1 MKLVLASAMAA
12 WPSLQ
17 VVLQAVA
24 LEGLLV
30 VPLEVP
36 LTWVVPCAAGRAPLL
51 VPLVVPLE
59 VPLTWVVRLVVP
71 LLVPPGGAPG
81 GAPDMGAA
89 PFWWSPWWWCWSCPV
104 LVCP

>member
-1 MKLVLASAMAA
+1 MLRRRPSLQELFPRWAPILKLVLASAMAA

-36 LTWVVPCAAGRAPLL
+36 LTWVVP
-51 VPLVVPLE
+51 
-59 VPLTWVVRLVVP
+59 LVVP
-71 LLVPPGGAPG
+71 LLVLLTWVVLVVLLEVYLTWVVPPGRAPC
-81 GAPDMGAA
+81 
-89 PFWWSPWWWCWSCPV
+89 WCC
-104 LVCP
+104 